1 MTDTNQAAA
10 LAALIEGSVVCRRCG
25 TPAVRHQ
32 TGEPQC
38 GPGWRAG
45 KQIRNALGEH
55 AGQTV
60 GGYERQP
67 G

>member
-10 LAALIEGSVVCRRCG
+10 LAALLDGVVGCRTGG

-32 TGEPQC
+32 TGEPLC
-38 GPGWRAG
+38 GPGRRAG
-45 KQIRNALGEH
+45 NQIRNALGEH